1 MTAPLLTVRNAR
13 FLRGQRE
20 ILRGIDL
27 DLPEGGVVALLG
39 PSGSGKTTLLR
50 AIAGLE
56 RLDGGEI
63 TTPAAQLDGPGA
75 WVPANR
81 RGFGLVFQ
89 DGALFPHMTALKNVA
104 FGLTQRPRDARREE
118 AMIWLDRVGLAHRA
132 NAYPHELSGGEQQ
145 RIALARALAPK
156 PKLVLLDEPFSSLD
170 RALRADLRHRTT
182 QLLAA
187 SGISALLVTHDAEEA
202 MEMAA
207 TIALMQDGHILQSGT
222 PEALYAAPGTRAAAL
237 LLGAANVWSGAA
249 KAGRIETPVGTFEV
263 PQFQD
268 GETAHLIVRPEN
280 LQVEDDGLFT
290 TVRRTFRSGL
300 VDLVA
305 IAPDGSEWRASVS
318 PARLQE
324 SERAGLSASPSEVV
338 IVRD

>member
-63 TTPAAQLDGPGA
+63 TTPAVPLDGPKA

-104 FGLTQRPRDARREE
+104 FGLSHLPRDARREE
-118 AMIWLDRVGLAHRA
+118 AMVWLDRVGLAHRA

-187 SGISALLVTHDAEEA
+187 AGISALLVTHDAEEA
-202 MEMAA
+202 MEMAS
-207 TIALMQDGHILQSGT
+207 TIALMHGGRILQTGT
-222 PEALYAAPGTRAAAL
+222 PETLYAAPETRAAAL

-249 KAGRIETPVGTFEV
+249 KAGWIETPVGTFEA
-263 PQFQD
+263 PEFQD
-268 GETAHLIVRPEN
+268 GDTARLIVRPEN
-280 LQVEDDGLFT
+280 LRVEADGTFT
-290 TVRRTFRSGL
+290 PVRKTFRSGM

-318 PARLQE
+318 PNQLPE
-324 SERAGLSASPSEVV
+324 SERAGLLASPLKVV

>member
-1 MTAPLLTVRNAR
+1 MTAPLLTVRDAR
-13 FLRGQRE
+13 FRRGKRE

-50 AIAGLE
+50 TIAGLE

-63 TTPAAQLDGPGA
+63 VTPSARFDGPNA

-104 FGLTQRPRDARREE
+104 FGLNQLPRDARGNE

-202 MEMAA
+202 MEMAS
-207 TIALMQDGHILQSGT
+207 TIALMHDGRILQTGT
-222 PEALYAAPGTRAAAL
+222 PEALYAAPETRAAAL
-237 LLGAANVWSGAA
+237 LLGAANIWSGTA
-249 KAGRIETPVGTFEV
+249 KAGRIETPIGIFDAPE
-263 PQFQD
+263 FQD
-268 GETAHLIVRPEN
+268 GKTAHLVVRPER
-280 LQVEDDGLFT
+280 LILEADGPFT
-290 TVRRTFRSGL
+290 TVRRTFRSGM

-318 PARLQE
+318 PNQLPE
-324 SERAGLSASPSEVV
+324 SERAGLSASPLKVV

>member
-13 FLRGQRE
+13 FLRGKRE

-27 DLPEGGVVALLG
+27 DLQEGGVAALLG

-63 TTPAAQLDGPGA
+63 ATPGMSLDGPGT

-89 DGALFPHMTALKNVA
+89 DGALFPHMTALRNVA
-104 FGLTQRPRDARREE
+104 FGLNQLPREARRDE

-170 RALRADLRHRTT
+170 RALRAELRHRTT

-207 TIALMQDGHILQSGT
+207 TIALMQDGRILQSGT
-222 PEALYAAPGTRAAAL
+222 PETLYAAPETRAAAL
-237 LLGAANVWSGAA
+237 LLGPANVWSGTVR
-249 KAGRIETPVGTFEV
+249 AGRIETPVGTFEA
-263 PQFQD
+263 PKFHD
-268 GETAHLIVRPEN
+268 GETAHLIVRAES
-280 LQVEDDGLFT
+280 LRVEADGTFT
-290 TVRRTFRSGL
+290 TVQRTFRGGL
-300 VDLVA
+300 VDLVT
-305 IAPDGSEWRASVS
+305 IAPDGSEWRASGA
-318 PARLQE
+318 PDLFPD
-324 SERAGLSASPSEVV
+324 SERAGLSASPSDVV

>member
-1 MTAPLLTVRNAR
+1 MTAPLLTVRDAR
-13 FLRGQRE
+13 FLRGKRE

-27 DLPEGGVVALLG
+27 DLPEGGVAALLG

-63 TTPAAQLDGPGA
+63 ATPGMPLDGPGT

-89 DGALFPHMTALKNVA
+89 DGALFPHMTALRNVA
-104 FGLTQRPRDARREE
+104 FGLTQLPREARRDE

-170 RALRADLRHRTT
+170 RALRAELRHRTT

-207 TIALMQDGHILQSGT
+207 TIALMQDGRILQSGT
-222 PEALYAAPGTRAAAL
+222 PETLYAAPETRAAAL
-237 LLGAANVWSGAA
+237 LLGSANVWSGTV
-249 KAGRIETPVGTFEV
+249 KAGRIETPVGTFAAPE
-263 PQFQD
+263 FQD
-268 GETAHLIVRPEN
+268 GETAHLIVRPES
-280 LQVEDDGLFT
+280 LRVEADGTFT
-290 TVRRTFRSGL
+290 TVQRAFRGGL
-300 VDLVA
+300 VDLVT

-318 PARLQE
+318 PEMFPE
-324 SERAGLSASPSEVV
+324 SERAGLSASPSDVV

>member
-27 DLPEGGVVALLG
+27 GLPEGGVVALLG

-63 TTPAAQLDGPGA
+63 TTPAAPLDGPGA

-89 DGALFPHMTALKNVA
+89 DGALFPHLTALKNVA
-104 FGLTQRPRDARREE
+104 FGLTRLPRDARREE

-202 MEMAA
+202 MEMASI
-207 TIALMQDGHILQSGT
+207 IALMHDGRILQTGT
-222 PEALYAAPGTRAAAL
+222 PEALYAAPETRAAAL
-237 LLGAANVWSGAA
+237 LLSAANVWSGTV
-249 KAGRIETPVGTFEV
+249 KAGRIETPVGTFDAPEL
-263 PQFQD
+263 QD

-280 LQVEDDGLFT
+280 LRIEADGHFT

-300 VDLVA
+300 VELVA
-305 IAPDGSEWRASVS
+305 IAPDGSEWRASAS
-318 PARLQE
+318 PGQLPE